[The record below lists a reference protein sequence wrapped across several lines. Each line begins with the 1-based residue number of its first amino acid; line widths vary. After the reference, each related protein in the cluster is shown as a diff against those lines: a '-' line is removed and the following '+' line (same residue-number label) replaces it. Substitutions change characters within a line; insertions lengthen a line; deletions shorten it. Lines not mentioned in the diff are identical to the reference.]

1 MYSGTLNFTLNQI
14 YWMPHSLKEVYVL
27 WVPTFY
33 REIIK
38 YSTVFITYEDT
49 VKIFQCNYSM
59 GI

>member
-1 MYSGTLNFTLNQI
+1 
-14 YWMPHSLKEVYVL
+14 MPHSLKEVYVL